1 MATNTEQIERL
12 YIEYF
17 QRPADPEGLKF
28 WVDAMNTGHPG
39 MLAQIEH
46 DFATSAEYQRMYS
59 GMSNQQMVETVY
71 HNVFG
76 RAADTGGLNFWT
88 NALDTHSINIETMAR
103 EIVNGALT
111 AQNADAVTFNGRV
124 SAAALFTSRIDTQ
137 AEISAYMGTT
147 AFKGASDFI
156 GSIHDLTSGAAANDP
171 LHVDTVIAQILGTPQ
186 GMDAPHIVV

>member
-59 GMSNQQMVETVY
+59 GMNNQQMVETVY

-76 RAADTGGLNFWT
+76 RAADTEGLNFWT